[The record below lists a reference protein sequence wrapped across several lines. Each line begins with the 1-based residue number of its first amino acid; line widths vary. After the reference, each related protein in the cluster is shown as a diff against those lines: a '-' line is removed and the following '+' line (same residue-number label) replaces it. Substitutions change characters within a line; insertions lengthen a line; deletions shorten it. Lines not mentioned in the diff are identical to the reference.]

1 MRIVV
6 DTNIFAS
13 AALKKS
19 SWPGEVVRWLDG
31 HDGLLKSTITEA
43 QVFDV
48 LRRPYFVPRI
58 SQSFI
63 DGVRRMF
70 SKAELVT
77 ITERIAVCRDPTD
90 DRFLELAIN
99 GRAAVLVTGDL
110 DLLVLSPFRGLPIIT
125 PRVFIQEI
133 GRDA

>member
-1 MRIVV
+1 
-6 DTNIFAS
+6 
-13 AALKKS
+13 
-19 SWPGEVVRWLDG
+19 
-31 HDGLLKSTITEA
+31 
-43 QVFDV
+43 VFDV